1 MEEFPCLHCGVF
13 FVPRNKKQEYCSLE
27 KCQKAR
33 RAARQNNK
41 MKTDPEYCAGQK
53 SSNDNWL
60 KNNPEYY
67 PQYRE
72 NNPDKVA
79 RNRSLQHIRNKG
91 RVAKSHSP
99 PTPKIDLIAKMDARN
114 LPADKLSGQYWLVPV
129 IAKMDA
135 VKIYI
140 HAVSHSYK

>member
-13 FVPRNKKQEYCSLE
+13 FVPLNKKQKYCSQE

-33 RAARQNNK
+33 RAAWQSHK
-41 MKTDPEYCAGQK
+41 LKTDPEYRAGQK
-53 SSNDNWL
+53 TSNENWL
-60 KNNPEYY
+60 KNNPGYWSR
-67 PQYRE
+67 YRA
-72 NNPDKVA
+72 NNPGKVA
-79 RNRSLQHIRNKG
+79 RNRSLQRIRNK
-91 RVAKSHSP
+91 RRIAKSHSP

-114 LPADKLSGQYWLVPV
+114 IPVAGLSGQYWLVPV

-140 HAVSHSYK
+140 HAVSNSYR

>member
-1 MEEFPCLHCGVF
+1 MDEFPCLHCGVF
-13 FVPRNKKQEYCSLE
+13 FVPRNKKQQYCSQE

-33 RAARQNNK
+33 RATWQRNTI
-41 MKTDPEYCAGQK
+41 KTDPEYRAGQDL
-53 SSNDNWL
+53 SNQKWL
-60 KNNPEYY
+60 KKTPEYW
-67 PQYRE
+67 PQYRT

-79 RNRSLQHIRNKG
+79 RNRSLQRIRNKQ

-99 PTPKIDLIAKMDARN
+99 SKPRNDLIAKMDARN
-114 LPADKLSGQYWLVPV
+114 IHTDGLSGQYWLVPV

-140 HAVSHSYK
+140 HAVTHSYK

>member
-33 RAARQNNK
+33 RAAWQRNK
-41 MKTDPEYCAGQK
+41 IKTDPEYRAGQK
-53 SSNDNWL
+53 SSNENWL
-60 KNNPEYY
+60 KNNPDYWR
-67 PQYRE
+67 QYRE
-72 NNPDKVA
+72 NNHYKVE
-79 RNRSLQHIRNKG
+79 RNRSLQRIRNKR
-91 RVAKSHSP
+91 RVAKYNSLSIP
-99 PTPKIDLIAKMDARN
+99 ENDLIAKMDARN
-114 LPADKLSGQYWLVPV
+114 APIEGLTGQYWLVPV

>member
-1 MEEFPCLHCGVF
+1 MEESPCLHCGVF

-33 RAARQNNK
+33 RAAWQNNK
-41 MKTDPEYCAGQK
+41 MKTDPEYRAGQK
-53 SSNDNWL
+53 SSNENWL
-60 KNNPEYY
+60 KNNPDYWR
-67 PQYRE
+67 QYRE

-79 RNRSLQHIRNKG
+79 LNRSLQRIRNKR
-91 RVAKSHSP
+91 RVVKSHSP
-99 PTPKIDLIAKMDARN
+99 PTPKNDLLAKMDARDF
-114 LPADKLSGQYWLVPV
+114 PVDKLSGQYWLVPV

-140 HAVSHSYK
+140 HAVSNSYK